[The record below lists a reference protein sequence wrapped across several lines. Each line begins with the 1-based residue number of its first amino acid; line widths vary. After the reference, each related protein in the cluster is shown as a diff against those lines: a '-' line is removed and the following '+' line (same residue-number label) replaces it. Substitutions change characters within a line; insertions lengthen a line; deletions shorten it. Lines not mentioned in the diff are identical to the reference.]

1 MGRGMT
7 EKSAISRVVRD
18 VRRDFAP
25 ADATRQA
32 DHPRLHVRIASAGA
46 RVMLLPG
53 HFRGA
58 TYIQN
63 HVEYV
68 LSRDAEQGEQ
78 HVQRNLGAIRRTLD
92 EMGVDKEAIDAEVR
106 RIEAAVRGELWR
118 QVLLPGGER

>member
-1 MGRGMT
+1 
-7 EKSAISRVVRD
+7 
-18 VRRDFAP
+18 
-25 ADATRQA
+25 
-32 DHPRLHVRIASAGA
+32 
-46 RVMLLPG
+46 MLLPG

-58 TYIQN
+58 AYIQT
-63 HVEYV
+63 HVAYV

-106 RIEAAVRGELWR
+106 GIEAAVRGELWR